1 MKTDKNRTSGFAVL
15 SFLVLALAT
24 SGASVARAQALTA
37 DAEAA
42 AAGVAMRWDIVK
54 TTGFAPETFT
64 SGGSAS
70 AKAVSGAQMTLTG
83 TGSFLSSGE
92 NVQGVIGGG
101 TWTITGL
108 PAALGTP
115 SGTYVVTEL
124 VSWQPAP
131 GTLSDAVVDQ
141 IGSNAD
147 ARAGL
152 LVLRVRYSD
161 GVRGT
166 LSVSGSLSSGTPGI
180 VFQGV
185 TATKD
190 FADFYSA
197 QAPAA
202 GVDGNRAVFHVLSP
216 TATSACSP
224 SGTAL
229 CLGGARFRVQ
239 VSGPGITGFAIPNT
253 ADTGDFW
260 FYSPNNI
267 DVVVKV
273 LDGRAFN
280 NRFWVF
286 VGSLS
291 NVGYTVTVT
300 DTATAAS
307 RTYTNPP
314 GTLGS
319 IADTS
324 AF

>member
-1 MKTDKNRTSGFAVL
+1 MTNGV
-15 SFLVLALAT
+15 
-24 SGASVARAQALTA
+24 SVARAQTEVAE
-37 DAEAA
+37 AEAA
-42 AAGVAMRWDIVK
+42 AGVPMRWDIVK

-70 AKAVSGAQMTLTG
+70 AKAVSGAQITLTG
-83 TGSFLSSGE
+83 TGTFLSSGE
-92 NVQGVIGGG
+92 NVQGVTGGG

-108 PAALGTP
+108 PRALGTP

-124 VSWQPAP
+124 VSWQPAA

-152 LVLRVRYSD
+152 LVLRIRYSD
-161 GVRGT
+161 GIRGV
-166 LSVSGSLSSGTPGI
+166 LSVSCSLPSGTPAI
-180 VFQGV
+180 VFQGI

-190 FADFYSA
+190 FADFYGA

-202 GVDGNRAVFHVLSP
+202 GVDGNRTALHVLSP

-229 CLGGARFRVQ
+229 CLGARFRVQ
-239 VSGPGITGFAIPNT
+239 VSGPGVTGFAIPNT

-267 DVVVKV
+267 EVVVKV

-286 VGSLS
+286 IGSLS

-300 DTATAAS
+300 DTATGAV
-307 RTYTNPP
+307 RTYTNSP
-314 GTLGS
+314 GTIGS

>member
-1 MKTDKNRTSGFAVL
+1 MKTDKTRTSVFAIL
-15 SFLVLALAT
+15 SFLILALMTNGVA
-24 SGASVARAQALTA
+24 VARAQSAV
-37 DAEAA
+37 AEDETA
-42 AAGVAMRWDIVK
+42 AAGVPMRWDIVK
-54 TTGFAPETFT
+54 TTSFAPETFT

-70 AKAVSGAQMTLTG
+70 AKAVSGAQITLTG
-83 TGSFLSSGE
+83 TGTFLSSGE
-92 NVQGVIGGG
+92 SVQGVIGGG

-108 PAALGTP
+108 PPALGTP

-131 GTLSDAVVDQ
+131 GALSDAVVDQ

-152 LVLRVRYSD
+152 LILRVRYSD
-161 GVRGT
+161 GIRGV
-166 LSVSGSLSSGTPGI
+166 LSVSCSLSSGTPAI
-180 VFQGV
+180 VFQGI

-190 FADFYSA
+190 FADFYAA

-202 GVDGNRAVFHVLSP
+202 GTDGNRAVFHVLSA

-224 SGTAL
+224 NGTAL
-229 CLGGARFRVQ
+229 CLGGRFRVQ
-239 VSGPGITGFAIPNT
+239 VSGPGITGFAVPST

-280 NRFWVF
+280 NKFWVF

-307 RTYTNPP
+307 RTYANPP

-319 IADTS
+319 VADTS